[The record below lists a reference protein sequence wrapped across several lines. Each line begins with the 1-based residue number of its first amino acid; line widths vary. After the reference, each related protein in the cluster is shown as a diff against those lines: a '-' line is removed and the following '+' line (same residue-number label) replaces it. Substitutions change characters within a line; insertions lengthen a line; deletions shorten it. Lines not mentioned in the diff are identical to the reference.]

1 MLECSQGKKNP
12 PFMRFMNKEVSEI
25 KSQSTTLYKN
35 MDSNY
40 NQHGLPTP
48 DAKLMKVPANYACC
62 VPRWMPIMAKCAI
75 SSNIADPIDRE
86 KECRCAAIDCQAGIF
101 HNLTEMLR
109 PLVANPDMVHRNIDA
124 AAECQK
130 QIVAEQ
136 AEAYRER
143 QRRANWRAF

>member
-1 MLECSQGKKNP
+1 MFPYQSQCG
-12 PFMRFMNKEVSEI
+12 I
-25 KSQSTTLYKN
+25 ST
-35 MDSNY
+35 
-40 NQHGLPTP
+40 PE
-48 DAKLMKVPANYACC
+48 AKLMKAGVDQMQ
-62 VPRWMPIMAKCAI
+62 VTPRWMPILAKCAI
-75 SSNIADPIDRE
+75 SANVADPIDRE
-86 KECRCAAIDCQAGIF
+86 VECRCAAIDCQAGIF

-130 QIVAEQ
+130 QMVAEQ